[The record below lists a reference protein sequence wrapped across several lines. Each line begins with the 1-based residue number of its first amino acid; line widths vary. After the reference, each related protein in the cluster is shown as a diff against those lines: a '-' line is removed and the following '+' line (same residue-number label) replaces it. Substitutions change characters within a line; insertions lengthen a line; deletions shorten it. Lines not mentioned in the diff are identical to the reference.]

1 MQPSSRDDFIIAIRS
16 AFLKKENKQKYSLS
30 ALIILTLAILIL
42 GKYDFKIINYSKISL
57 KEIAYRSTFVFSTP
71 ENLIKKSFI
80 ATKNHFLVYEENKI
94 LKEKVKD
101 LETINYNS
109 EFILAENERLKETLN
124 ELNFSSN
131 EILAKVIVDKQS
143 PFLKSIIV
151 NKGSKHGAELG
162 MAVLDKEYLVG
173 KIVEL
178 NFTTSRV
185 LLLSDLN
192 SKIPV
197 DILPNSIQS
206 ILSGTGKENGKI
218 QYVKE
223 ETLIEN
229 ENKVFTSGAGGIF
242 KPGIPI
248 GEIDKKQSNLDINV
262 SFFSDFSQLRFV
274 KLRSFS
280 PEEN

>member
-30 ALIILTLAILIL
+30 ALILLTLAILIL

-109 EFILAENERLKETLN
+109 EFILTENERLKKTLN

-280 PEEN
+280 SEEN